1 MECSFINVNFASFLH
16 LLLFSFGFSSV
27 VYFRHTYLFWVW
39 NPKLTNPKLVTN
51 HNFVYFCHIFILS
64 LESQTHK
71 SQTHDQ
77 PQFCLE
83 LPPDL
88 IRPPTPPPPQS
99 WLEGS
104 VSVLLLGRWE
114 SDCQLLHKPTPNS
127 SAQNMPNKQC

>member
-16 LLLFSFGFSSV
+16 LLLFSFGFSSC
-27 VYFRHTYLFWVW
+27 LFSS
-39 NPKLTNPKLVTN
+39 
-51 HNFVYFCHIFILS
+51 YIFILS

-71 SQTHDQ
+71 SQTRDQ
-77 PQFCLE
+77 PQLCLE

-104 VSVLLLGRWE
+104 YELGSVSVLLLGR
-114 SDCQLLHKPTPNS
+114 
-127 SAQNMPNKQC
+127 